1 MEAAVEPPSFNPE
14 VPSIARTYDYIL
26 GGKDNFPADRA
37 FGDMFI
43 EHFPGAADIAVDNR
57 KCLIRAVRFVSA
69 KLGIAQFLELGSG
82 LPAEENV
89 HEVARSVNPDAR
101 VVYVDNDPLVLA
113 HGRARLAQ
121 DDQTAMIKAD
131 ISDPACVLALPELR
145 ELLDF
150 SRPVAVMMG
159 AILHH
164 LLDEENPLGVAAAVR
179 AAVPAGSTVFISHFR
194 TLGDP
199 DSAKLEAV
207 TQDAFGRGAWRTD
220 EQIAEYF
227 SGTDLIS
234 PGIVPCAAWHPDSD
248 PGELTG
254 YRQLIVAGLG
264 IKR

>member
-1 MEAAVEPPSFNPE
+1 MEPSFDPE
-14 VPSIARTYDYIL
+14 VPSIARTYDCIL
-26 GGKDNFPADRA
+26 GGKDNFPVDRA
-37 FGDMFI
+37 VCDTFV
-43 EHFPGAADIAVDNR
+43 EHFPGVVDIAVDNR
-57 KCLIRAVRFVSA
+57 QCLIRAVRYISA

-82 LPAEENV
+82 LPTEENV
-89 HEVARSVNPDAR
+89 HEVARSVNPAAR

-113 HGRARLAQ
+113 HGRAQLAQ
-121 DDQTAMIKAD
+121 DAQTAVIKAD
-131 ISDPACVLALPELR
+131 ITDPASVLGLPELH

-150 SRPVAVMMG
+150 SRPVAVMMS
-159 AILHH
+159 AVLHF
-164 LLDEENPLGVAAAVR
+164 LLDSENPPGVVEAFR
-179 AAVPAGSTVFISHFR
+179 AAVPAGSTMYISHFR

-207 TQDAFGRGAWRTD
+207 MREALGRVTWRTD
-220 EQIAEYF
+220 EQIAGYF

-264 IKR
+264 IKG